1 VACAASVRGHLVTP
15 GDDRPSDDA
24 VDLDEQVTGWTAPG
38 VAPLVNEIT
47 LLLADDIH
55 RTWSLT
61 DEEAPP
67 FWAFAWAGG
76 QALARHVLDHP
87 ELVAGRRVLD
97 LASGSGLVAIAAAQ
111 AGAAHV
117 VASDHDARARVAT
130 ARNAVLNGVALDVVG
145 DLVGPDAESVEL
157 DVDVVLAG
165 DVFYEQPM
173 ARLMLEFLDEAAG
186 AGIDVLVGDP
196 GREYL
201 PRRRVTALATY
212 DVRETAD
219 LEGRSVTPTTVHR
232 FA

>member
-1 VACAASVRGHLVTP
+1 VTSSEQSATD
-15 GDDRPSDDA
+15 GG
-24 VDLDEQVTGWTAPG
+24 DLDRQVTGWTAPG
-38 VAPLVNEIT
+38 TAPLVGEVT

-55 RTWSLT
+55 RTWSRT

-97 LASGSGLVAIAAAQ
+97 LAAGSGIVAIAAAL

-117 VASDHDARARVAT
+117 VASDSDARARVAT
-130 ARNAVLNGVALDVVG
+130 LRNAALNDVTVDVVG
-145 DLVGPDAESVEL
+145 DLVGDDAEPDL

-173 ARLMLEFLDEAAG
+173 ARRMLEFLDEAAG
-186 AGIDVLVGDP
+186 VGVEVLVGDP

-201 PRRRVTALATY
+201 PRRRVTPLATY
-212 DVRETAD
+212 DVPGTAD
-219 LEGRSVTPTTVHR
+219 LEGRAVTPTRVHR
-232 FA
+232 FV

>member
-1 VACAASVRGHLVTP
+1 M
-15 GDDRPSDDA
+15 
-24 VDLDEQVTGWTAPG
+24 TGWTAPG
-38 VAPLVNEIT
+38 TAPLVGEVT

-55 RTWSLT
+55 RAWSQA

-87 ELVAGRRVLD
+87 DVVRGRRVLD
-97 LASGSGLVAIAAAQ
+97 LATGSGIVAIAAAR
-111 AGAAHV
+111 AGALHV
-117 VASDHDARARVAT
+117 VASDSDARARIA
-130 ARNAVLNGVALDVVG
+130 AIRNARLNGVSLDVVG
-145 DLVGPDAESVEL
+145 DLVTEDAADVAL

-173 ARLMLEFLDEAAG
+173 ARLVLDFLDEAVG

-201 PRRRVTALATY
+201 PRKRVTPLATY
-212 DVRETAD
+212 DVPGTAD
-219 LEGRSVTPTTVHR
+219 LEGRAVTPTTVHR
-232 FA
+232 LT

>member
-1 VACAASVRGHLVTP
+1 VTSGEQSATDGGDLEDQVR
-15 GDDRPSDDA
+15 
-24 VDLDEQVTGWTAPG
+24 GWTAPG
-38 VAPLVNEIT
+38 AAPLVGEVT

-55 RTWSLT
+55 RTWSRT

-97 LASGSGLVAIAAAQ
+97 LAAGSGIVAIAAAL

-117 VASDHDARARVAT
+117 VASDSDARARVAT
-130 ARNAVLNGVALDVVG
+130 LRNAALNDVTLDVVG
-145 DLVGPDAESVEL
+145 DLVGEDGEVDL

-173 ARLMLEFLDEAAG
+173 ARRMLEFLDEASG
-186 AGIDVLVGDP
+186 VGVDVLVGDP

-201 PRRRVTALATY
+201 PRRRVTPLATY
-212 DVRETAD
+212 DVPDTAD
-219 LEGRSVTPTTVHR
+219 LEGRAVTPTTVHR
-232 FA
+232 FV

>member
-1 VACAASVRGHLVTP
+1 MTSSEQSATNG
-15 GDDRPSDDA
+15 G
-24 VDLDEQVTGWTAPG
+24 DLDDQVTGWTAPG
-38 VAPLVNEIT
+38 AAPLVGEVT

-55 RTWSLT
+55 RTWSRT

-87 ELVAGRRVLD
+87 GLVAGRRVLD
-97 LASGSGLVAIAAAQ
+97 LAAGSGIVAIAAAL

-117 VASDHDARARVAT
+117 VASDSDARARVAT
-130 ARNAVLNGVALDVVG
+130 LRNAALNDVTLDVVG
-145 DLVGPDAESVEL
+145 DLVGDDAERSSTEQVGEDTEADL

-173 ARLMLEFLDEAAG
+173 ARRMLEFLDEAAG
-186 AGIDVLVGDP
+186 VGVEVLVGDP

-201 PRRRVTALATY
+201 PRRRVTPLATY
-212 DVRETAD
+212 DVPGTAD

-232 FA
+232 FV

>member
-1 VACAASVRGHLVTP
+1 VTA
-15 GDDRPSDDA
+15 GDDGVTAGGNALDA
-24 VDLDEQVTGWTAPG
+24 EVSGWTAPG
-38 VAPLVNEIT
+38 TAPIVPEVT

-55 RTWSLT
+55 RTWSRT

-97 LASGSGLVAIAAAQ
+97 LASGSGIVGIAAAR
-111 AGAAHV
+111 AGASAV
-117 VASDHDARARVAT
+117 VASDSDARARVAA
-130 ARNAVLNGVALDVVG
+130 ARNAALNDVTLDVVG
-145 DLVGPDAESVEL
+145 DLLAGDEAEL

-173 ARLMLEFLDEAAG
+173 ARLMLEFLDEATG
-186 AGIDVLVGDP
+186 VGIEVYVGDP

-212 DVRETAD
+212 DVPGTAD
-219 LEGRSVTPTTVHR
+219 LEGRAVTPTTVHR
-232 FA
+232 LI

>member
-1 VACAASVRGHLVTP
+1 VTS
-15 GDDRPSDDA
+15 GEQSATDGA
-24 VDLDEQVTGWTAPG
+24 DLEEQVAGWTAPG
-38 VAPLVNEIT
+38 TAPLVGEVT

-55 RTWSLT
+55 RTWSRT

-87 ELVAGRRVLD
+87 DVVAGRRVLD
-97 LASGSGLVAIAAAQ
+97 LASGSGIVAIAAGL

-117 VASDHDARARVAT
+117 VASDSDARARVAT
-130 ARNAVLNGVALDVVG
+130 RRNAALNGVTLDVVG
-145 DLVGPDAESVEL
+145 DLVGEEADEDADADL

-173 ARLMLEFLDEAAG
+173 ARRMLEFLDEAAG
-186 AGIDVLVGDP
+186 VGVDVLVGDP

-201 PRRRVTALATY
+201 PRRRVAPLATY
-212 DVRETAD
+212 DVPGTGD
-219 LEGRSVTPTTVHR
+219 LEGRAVTPTTVHR
-232 FA
+232 FV